1 MSNGVYYI
9 TIAVMFGTVILV
21 FAMKYGSAVFAARAR
36 LAGDAA
42 YRALAERALAVQ
54 AEQQA
59 ALTGLREDLARLA
72 TSVASVEKILKQV
85 E

>member
-1 MSNGVYYI
+1 MSTSVYFI
-9 TIAVMFGTVILV
+9 SLTAMFGTVIVV

-42 YRALAERALAVQ
+42 YRSLAEQALAAQ

-59 ALTGLREDLARLA
+59 ALAGLRADLSQLA
-72 TSVASVEKILKQV
+72 TSVAAVEKILKQV

>member
-1 MSNGVYYI
+1 MSNSVYFI
-9 TIAVMFGTVILV
+9 TVAVMFGTVILV

-36 LAGDAA
+36 LASDAA
-42 YRALAERALAVQ
+42 YRALAEQALAAQ

-59 ALTGLREDLARLA
+59 ALAGLRDDLARLA

>member
-1 MSNGVYYI
+1 MSTSVYVFSVAAI
-9 TIAVMFGTVILV
+9 FGTIILV
-21 FAMKYGSAVFAARAR
+21 FAMKYGSAAFAARAR

-42 YRALAERALAVQ
+42 YRALVEQALAAQ

-59 ALTGLREDLARLA
+59 ALAGLRADLARLA